1 MSLWVNENGTM
12 KEIATDKDST
22 GANKYI
28 RNLVYCK
35 WSYNNV
41 AQQGYQGYQ
50 GITAATL
57 GLTKTILVDKK
68 TGSGQSG
75 SYSYPSRDISIK
87 DLDESYK
94 KTIYTGTFPRNM
106 CPNAAIVS
114 QIRTDTLISSDTGL
128 VLKQYFISNTAEFD
142 KFLEVGGSFSS
153 VVGCGYPIADDYSN
167 NSSKSSDPRN
177 WSSKVELRAMGECLD
192 GINYRFY
199 VVLARTSDIT
209 EQAALTTKLYSYHR
223 LNSPGFDYKWT
234 GTYLVQHIPSYTE
247 ETIE

>member
-12 KEIATDKDST
+12 KEIAIDKDST
-22 GANKYI
+22 GANKYT
-28 RNLVYCK
+28 RDLVYCK
-35 WSYNNV
+35 WSYNSK
-41 AQQGYQGYQ
+41 AQEGYQGYQ

-68 TGSGQSG
+68 TGSAQSG

-106 CPNAAIVS
+106 CPNAAMVL
-114 QIRTDTLISSDTGL
+114 QINSDTGL
-128 VLKQYFISNTAEFD
+128 VLNQYFISNTAGFN

-153 VVGCGYPIADDYSN
+153 VVGAGYPIADDYSN

-177 WSSKVELRAMGECLD
+177 WTSKVELRAMGECLD

-199 VVLARTSDIT
+199 VVLARTSEVT
-209 EQAALTTKLYSYHR
+209 EQVALTTNLYSYHR
-223 LNSPGFDYKWT
+223 VSSPGFDYKWI
-234 GTYLVQHIPSYTE
+234 GNYLVQHIPSYTE
-247 ETIE
+247 DTIE